1 MKIAKEIDY
10 RRGESA
16 ALGSL
21 GLAYSDL
28 GKTEKAIE
36 FLKEALTI
44 GKSIEDPR
52 MIDFC
57 EHILKELEG
66 FNE

>member
-52 MIDFC
+52 YP
-57 EHILKELEG
+57 LKI
-66 FNE
+66 